1 MQVCNNAGYTAAD
14 GSEGRSLRI
23 AANGPEGSE
32 IRMMTPEERR
42 RIYEEEK
49 ARIEAEEAQRGTRGR
64 LGVFGEDWGATN
76 TPKAIPSSSKSGGS
90 FGSGFGAGF
99 GAILGWTV
107 GSMLIFVVA
116 IWGFI
121 SCVGMWNSS
130 WKEATHTATA
140 PPSTATAPSHAKAAT
155 VAPAPAPTPET
166 EMRNA
171 ASVQVIR
178 KVYLPADGGSGGQ
191 FRPWP
196 EVTFT
201 VQITNTGHKDIRA
214 VRGTITFAT
223 LFGDPID
230 KTRWTFDAGVKAGQH
245 ASEQVTM
252 TLYYE
257 GGDKLANPLSNL
269 KVLWEPDGIIFSDG
283 TTLGNVSQE

>member
-1 MQVCNNAGYTAAD
+1 MGVHFLRGHVEQFVERGNAHGHSAAID
-14 GSEGRSLRI
+14 RNRAEPCEGRDRCPSPRAHPRNRDAERGQRAGDTESLSP
-23 AANGPEGSE
+23 G
-32 IRMMTPEERR
+32 RR
-42 RIYEEEK
+42 W
-49 ARIEAEEAQRGTRGR
+49 Q
-64 LGVFGEDWGATN
+64 
-76 TPKAIPSSSKSGGS
+76 
-90 FGSGFGAGF
+90 
-99 GAILGWTV
+99 
-107 GSMLIFVVA
+107 
-116 IWGFI
+116 
-121 SCVGMWNSS
+121 
-130 WKEATHTATA
+130 
-140 PPSTATAPSHAKAAT
+140 
-155 VAPAPAPTPET
+155 
-166 EMRNA
+166 
-171 ASVQVIR
+171 
-178 KVYLPADGGSGGQ
+178 GQ

-230 KTRWTFDAGVKAGQH
+230 KTRWTLDAGVKAGQH